1 MTDPILFAFAV
12 IAILA
17 TPGPTNALLATAGA
31 ANGLRR
37 SLPLVP
43 AELAGYLIAIAVG
56 GGGQAIASRTVRREG
71 QWRSR
76 RRGRTSPPV
85 YHKSDTLL
93 HRHPSVLS

>member
-43 AELAGYLIAIAVG
+43 AELAGYVIAIAAG
-56 GGGQAIASRTVRREG
+56 GGGQAIASRTSVGKARG
-71 QWRSR
+71 TTAFPSR
-76 RRGRTSPPV
+76 TVHFGTSV
-85 YHKSDTLL
+85 SQE
-93 HRHPSVLS
+93 